1 MTYRSV
7 GREEGVFNQS
17 CAHKVRQPIAF
28 HGATP
33 SLGIYRVFF
42 PLHPL
47 LLLLPLFLHTYQC
60 SRSSCQQ
67 SIAAADD
74 VSRQLGHVLELAA
87 PAAPDVEYAR

>member
-7 GREEGVFNQS
+7 GREEGVFYQS

-33 SLGIYRVFF
+33 SLGIYRVFL
-42 PLHPL
+42 PLRP
-47 LLLLPLFLHTYQC
+47 LLLPLPLPLHTYQC
-60 SRSSCQQ
+60 SRSPCQQ